1 MKNWLLKK
9 KQKNRKKISRVVL
22 QKNSVKKIPL
32 CKNFVPFHVGLGDE
46 PAVLGRVLV
55 AVVAGNL
62 GEVFDVQ
69 GAGYVRVEGAFQ
81 AALLEP
87 VPVEALEPPGL
98 ADLVDSSPHVSH
110 PLARLQLAQAPHQ
123 RLQADTKI
131 SERFLR

>member
-1 MKNWLLKK
+1 MAFKKETKKSKKNLSRSTSKK
-9 KQKNRKKISRVVL
+9 FG
-22 QKNSVKKIPL
+22 KKIPL

-81 AALLEP
+81 AALLES

-123 RLQADTKI
+123 RLQADRKI
-131 SERFLR
+131 S